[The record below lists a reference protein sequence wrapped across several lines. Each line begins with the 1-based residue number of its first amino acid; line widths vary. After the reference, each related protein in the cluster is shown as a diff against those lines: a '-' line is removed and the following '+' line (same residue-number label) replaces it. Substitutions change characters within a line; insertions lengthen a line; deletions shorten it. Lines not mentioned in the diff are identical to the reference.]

1 MRGGGSAFRAVVVA
15 CLTLLSAS
23 CGKPLDEAVLAGD
36 VVRARKLLDA
46 GGDADMVVGN
56 GGLLHVAAGRGDTE
70 MIELLVS
77 HGAAVNALDRRGA
90 TPLCAAARRDRIEA
104 VRFLLEKGGDPDL
117 RGERGISAFGE
128 ASHSGQKE
136 MLRLMLDAGAEIDA
150 PTSWT
155 GYTAWQ
161 VARNRECADFLRE
174 RGAATPDSDPA
185 AWDLKLH
192 EAVRRGDRRDA
203 WTYVKYEAVCAAEDE
218 AGWPALRLAVASGHV
233 DIVDLLLEYKADPN
247 GCGPD
252 GVTPLHA
259 AAREGSTDA
268 ASLLL
273 RCGANADARDAEGRT
288 PLDYATASGQRV
300 VAELLRSHA
309 GRE

>member
-1 MRGGGSAFRAVVVA
+1 MRGRSSAFTVVVA

-23 CGKPLDEAVLAGD
+23 CGKSLDEAVVAGD
-36 VVRARKLLDA
+36 VERARKLLDA
-46 GGDADMVVGN
+46 GGDADMPVGN
-56 GGLLHVAAGRGDTE
+56 GSLLHVAAGRGDTE

-77 HGAAVNALDRRGA
+77 RGAAVNALDGRGA
-90 TPLCAAARRDRIEA
+90 TPLCAAARRDQTEA
-104 VRFLLEKGGDPDL
+104 VRLLLEEGGDPDL

-128 ASHSGQKE
+128 ASHRGQKE

-174 RGAATPDSDPA
+174 WGAATPESDPA

-192 EAVRRGDRRDA
+192 EAVRQGDRRTA
-203 WTYVKYEAVCAAEDE
+203 WTYVKYEAVREAEE
-218 AGWPALRLAVASGHV
+218 RGGWPALRLAVAAGHV
-233 DIVDLLLEYKADPN
+233 DVVELLLEYRADPN

-252 GVTPLHA
+252 GVTPLHV

-273 RCGANADARDAEGRT
+273 RRGANADARDAEGRT
-288 PLDYATASGQRV
+288 PLDYATAAGQRV